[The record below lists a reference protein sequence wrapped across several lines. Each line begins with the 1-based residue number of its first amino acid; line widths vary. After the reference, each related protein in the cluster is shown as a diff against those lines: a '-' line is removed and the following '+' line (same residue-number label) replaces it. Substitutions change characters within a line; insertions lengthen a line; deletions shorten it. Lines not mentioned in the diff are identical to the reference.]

1 MRCFLIICYQ
11 LVVFT
16 SLIHFL
22 TAQEPSKL
30 DAESQYQSG
39 MKYFFGDGVAKDEQK
54 GVQFFK
60 KAAGNG
66 NANAQTRLAIAYSKG
81 VGVKQSYS

>member
-1 MRCFLIICYQ
+1 MRCFLIKCYQ
-11 LVVFT
+11 FVVFT
-16 SLIHFL
+16 SAIHFL
-22 TAQEPSKL
+22 HAQEPSKL

-54 GVQFFK
+54 GVQLFK

-66 NANAQTRLAIAYSKG
+66 NTNAQTRLAIAYSKG
-81 VGVKQSYS
+81 VGVN